1 MTVVDLQMSNEHT
14 NTHRKTAII
23 VGVLFIIGTVAATL
37 SIVFTEPL
45 LSEPDYLMKISAHES
60 HIIIGALFV
69 LIMGLALAL
78 VPVMMFPVLKTHHE
92 PLALGYVVFR
102 GGLET
107 VTYIM
112 NVISLLLLIPLS
124 QEYVQAGVPD
134 ASNFIALGRLLLETD
149 FQINPILKI
158 VFSLGALMLYSVLYQ
173 SQLIPRWLSGWG
185 FIGAALHLIAGVFV
199 MFGWFTDIPTLGILW
214 DLPIAVQEMVMA
226 VWLIVKGFNS
236 PAIASGTAT
245 TDKNEELM

>member
-1 MTVVDLQMSNEHT
+1 MTAVDVQMSKEHT

-69 LIMGLALAL
+69 LIMGLALAM
-78 VPVMMFPVLKTHHE
+78 VPVLMFPLLKAHHE

-107 VTYIM
+107 VTYLV

-124 QEYVQAGVPD
+124 QEYVQAGAPD
-134 ASNFIALGRLLLETD
+134 ASSILPLGTLLLTVRD
-149 FQINPILKI
+149 WYNW
-158 VFSLGALMLYSVLYQ
+158 LGPVLFCGIAALPFYYLLYQ
-173 SQLIPRWLSGWG
+173 SQLIPRFISVWG
-185 FIGAALHLIAGVFV
+185 LIGTALYVTAGVSG
-199 MFGWFTDIPTLGILW
+199 MFGLSLSST
-214 DLPIAVQEMVMA
+214 IAVVLVLPFAVNEMVIA
-226 VWLIVKGFNS
+226 VWLIVKGFNAS
-236 PAIASGTAT
+236 AIVSRTAK
-245 TDKNEELM
+245 TDHARKST